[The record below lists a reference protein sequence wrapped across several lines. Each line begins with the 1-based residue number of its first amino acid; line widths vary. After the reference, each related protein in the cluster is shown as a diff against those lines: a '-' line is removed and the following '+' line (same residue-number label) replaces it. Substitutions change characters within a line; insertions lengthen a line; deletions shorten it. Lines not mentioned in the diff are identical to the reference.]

1 MRLKSFEAHGFKSFA
16 DRVSL
21 DFEPGITAIVGAQ
34 RQRQEQYFRCHPLG
48 HGGTE
53 HQVPAGHQN
62 GGRDFAG
69 SSVRR
74 AMGMAEVT
82 LLFDNSDHE
91 LPLDFDQVSLCRR
104 VYRSGESE
112 YFINKKN
119 CRLKDVL
126 ALLADTGLGRGSMSI
141 IGQNKIDEILNS
153 RPEDRRSIFEEAAGI
168 AKYRMRKKEALRKLE
183 ETGANLLRIR
193 DIRTEIQGQLEPL
206 GEAAAKAHAYKEKAA
221 QLKLVRLTLLFRTLE
236 KIDQEKAQLT
246 ELCAAREQELLSL
259 QAQQKQ
265 VKTELQEL
273 NQKIQE
279 KEDAY
284 SQYQEEI
291 LAKERKLLPTA
302 VNWRCTRSSWNRKTA
317 WNSWP
322 RPKAGWKASWKS
334 ASGTFLTVTE
344 EYDRLEGAE
353 ARAQKKLAVAG
364 KKRIGS
370 AKRSRTPRI
379 SSRRTR
385 TRRLTVCGNW

>member
-21 DFEPGITAIVGAQ
+21 DFEPGITAIVGPNGSGKSNISDAI
-34 RQRQEQYFRCHPLG
+34 RWVMGEQSIKYLR
-48 HGGTE
+48 GTKME
-53 HQVPAGHQN
+53 DVI
-62 GGRDFAG
+62 FAG

-265 VKTELQEL
+265 VKT
-273 NQKIQE
+273 
-279 KEDAY
+279 
-284 SQYQEEI
+284 
-291 LAKERKLLPTA
+291 
-302 VNWRCTRSSWNRKTA
+302 
-317 WNSWP
+317 
-322 RPKAGWKASWKS
+322 
-334 ASGTFLTVTE
+334 
-344 EYDRLEGAE
+344 
-353 ARAQKKLAVAG
+353 
-364 KKRIGS
+364 
-370 AKRSRTPRI
+370 
-379 SSRRTR
+379 SSR
-385 TRRLTVCGNW
+385 N